1 MNVHEMLVEPLTYIA
16 PARALEGLP
25 AELAHRR
32 VPNAAH
38 TVAELVAHM
47 AFWQDWF
54 CRRCD
59 GTRAPMVQRAADGWP
74 DVNSRPWPEIERQF
88 LDGLERAAAFGTPD
102 RLDAPL
108 SPPIE
113 FPPLA
118 NYTVRDAL
126 THMANHNAH
135 HLGQVIL
142 LRQLLGTWPPP
153 GGSWTW

>member
-1 MNVHEMLVEPLTYIA
+1 MNVHEMLVEPLAYLA
-16 PARALEGLP
+16 PARALEGLS

-32 VPNAAH
+32 VPNAGH
-38 TVAELVAHM
+38 TIAELVAHM
-47 AFWQDWF
+47 GFWQDWF

-59 GTRAPMVQRAADGWP
+59 GTSAPMVQRAADGWP
-74 DVNSRPWPEIERQF
+74 DVSSRTWPEIERQF
-88 LDGLERAAAFGTPD
+88 LDGLARASAFEASD

-118 NYTVRDAL
+118 NYTVRDAM
-126 THMANHNAH
+126 THMASHNAH
-135 HLGQVIL
+135 HFGQVIL
-142 LRQLLGTWPPP
+142 LRQLLGSWPPP